1 MTMLNAKEEPSI
13 LFSVITITY
22 RDWEGFCRTRDSVLG
37 QSFDGYEWIVVDGG
51 QDQRIREGFSSQR
64 GSKHVL
70 ISEKD
75 AGIYNAMNKGLAMAS
90 GKYVI
95 FMNGGDSFA
104 TQDVLSKIAALASD
118 DDALIYGDCLLS
130 GFDGDQPRYK
140 VARNPS
146 YIWYGMFASHQS
158 IFYPAKLVGALRFD
172 ERLRIAGDYR
182 FTAEVV
188 KKSVLAARYAGFPV
202 SIFDM
207 RGASNADPSIGR
219 AENWMVQRDVL
230 GIPTIGRAAIRLSY
244 LVSWF
249 LRSRLSRVYSFLM
262 YK

>member
-1 MTMLNAKEEPSI
+1 MI

-37 QSFDGYEWIVVDGG
+37 QNYDGYEWIVVDGG
-51 QDQRIREGFSSQR
+51 MDQNIKEEFSSR
-64 GSKHVL
+64 VGSRHVL

-75 AGIYNAMNKGLAMAS
+75 AGIYNAMNKGLARAS
-90 GKYVI
+90 GKYII

-104 TQDVLSKIAALASD
+104 AADVLSEISALASGG
-118 DDALIYGDCLLS
+118 DALIYGDCLLS
-130 GFDGDQPRYK
+130 EFDGNKPRYK
-140 VARNPS
+140 VARKPS

-158 IFYPAKLVGALRFD
+158 IFYPAKLVGGLKFD

-188 KKSVLAARYAGFPV
+188 KKSVLVSKYAGFPV

-207 RGASNADPSIGR
+207 RGASNVNPSIGR
-219 AENWMVQRDVL
+219 AENWTVQRDVL
-230 GIPTIGRAAIRLSY
+230 GVPILGRAAIRFSY

-249 LRSRLSRVYSFLM
+249 LRSRLSSVYSYLM